1 MISPAANS
9 IARMN
14 YYEKI
19 TTEIF
24 REHWI
29 LEIYLKNKVM
39 YKIIKSS
46 VFCEYL
52 MVRGLWKLCYK
63 ENYLVCTLHKTI

>member
-14 YYEKI
+14 YYEII

-24 REHWI
+24 REYWI
-29 LEIYLKNKVM
+29 LDIYLKSKEI
-39 YKIIKSS
+39 YKIIKSPA
-46 VFCEYL
+46 FFEFL
-52 MVRGLWKLCYK
+52 MVSGL
-63 ENYLVCTLHKTI
+63 